1 MSALMDIVTL
11 TFDLSTLK
19 LVSESHLRWGSG
31 TFLSNLDTLSLW
43 VLELFAIYATERQ
56 TDG

>member
-1 MSALMDIVTL
+1 MSALMDLVTP

-19 LVSESHLRWGSG
+19 LVSESHLRRG
-31 TFLSNLDTLSLW
+31 TFLSNLDTLTLW
-43 VLELFAIYATERQ
+43 VLELFAMYATEGQ